1 MDDGLRMEHDLM
13 SCSLT
18 LADLMKGSSCLRMN
32 LMTTRWLL
40 SGGVVDRLVVGLVV
54 LVVVHPLVI
63 VQPDNGKHNG
73 GHVELA
79 ACGGGQ

>member
-1 MDDGLRMEHDLM
+1 M

-18 LADLMKGSSCLRMN
+18 LGDLMKGSSCLRMN

-40 SGGVVDRLVVGLVV
+40 SGGVVVGLVV

-79 ACGGGQ
+79 AC